1 MIRKCFQR
9 LKDFGN
15 WLFSQRSERER
26 MLSNNRRAIRMH
38 DLLIFVLLFS
48 LAVFVCWPLSH
59 IHDDNNQFSVPVFIL
74 AVSLIARLTTG
85 YFYGVAAS
93 ILGVFCVNYAFT
105 YPYMEFDMSISGYPL
120 TFAAMLMVSIC
131 ISALTSRIKGQEQL
145 RLEVEME
152 KMRANLLRSVSHD
165 LRTPLTSIVGSSSVL
180 LENETLTFDER
191 HELLQEI
198 NKDARWLARI
208 TENILSVTKFS
219 GAQVRLNKESEV
231 VEEIVSSAIVKF
243 RKNHP
248 DIRISVQRPQEIL
261 LAPMDA
267 TLIEQ
272 VIVNLFDNAV
282 THGLHTTQIRVN
294 IRAEGDFVLVRV
306 CDNGVGISREMFAH
320 LFDGQA
326 SAFRTHSD
334 DQRSMGIGLSVCQS
348 IIHAHGGEISA
359 RNGENGGACF
369 EFSLPAEPE
378 HEAEF
383 MHEAG
388 FAGESA

>member
-1 MIRKCFQR
+1 MISRCFAR
-9 LKDFGN
+9 LKNFIQ

-26 MLSNNRRAIRMH
+26 LLGNDRRVIRAH
-38 DLLIFVLLFS
+38 DFIIFVLLFS
-48 LAVFVCWPLSH
+48 LAVCVCWPLSH

-93 ILGVFCVNYAFT
+93 ILGVFCVNYMFT

-131 ISALTSRIKGQEQL
+131 ISALTSRVKSQEHL

-152 KMRANLLRSVSHD
+152 KMRSNLLRSVSHD

-180 LENETLTFDER
+180 LEDDALTPR
-191 HELLQEI
+191 QRQELLQEI

-219 GAQVRLNKESEV
+219 SGHVKLRKQSEV

-243 RKNHP
+243 RKNHS
-248 DIRISVQRPQEIL
+248 DIRICVHRPEEIL

-272 VIVNLFDNAV
+272 VIVNLFDNAAE
-282 THGLHTTQIRVN
+282 HGVHTTQIDVT
-294 IRAEGDFVLVRV
+294 IRSSGDFVFVRIS
-306 CDNGVGISREMFAH
+306 DDGAGIPENMFTH
-320 LFDGQA
+320 LFDGRA
-326 SAFRTHSD
+326 PHSD
-334 DQRSMGIGLSVCQS
+334 DKRNMGIGLSVCQS

-359 RNGENGGACF
+359 HNNESGGACF
-369 EFSLPAEPE
+369 EFCLPAEE
-378 HEAEF
+378 EEIHEPD
-383 MHEAG
+383 
-388 FAGESA
+388 